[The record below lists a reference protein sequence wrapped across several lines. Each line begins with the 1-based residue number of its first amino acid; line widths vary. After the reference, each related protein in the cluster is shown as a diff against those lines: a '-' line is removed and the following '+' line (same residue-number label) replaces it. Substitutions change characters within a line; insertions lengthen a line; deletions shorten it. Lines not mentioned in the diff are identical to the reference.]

1 MSFSRSAGR
10 LLRSTAGAWRSGLF
24 LARSTAVSDA
34 ARDSWAPSLRSRTP
48 RVWSSPRSTMIS
60 DTASDTSV
68 RPETARMWS
77 WPWRLTTSIRSASVR
92 TVEARRTGP
101 ATPIYL
107 GHGLGHLGTAGDGA
121 HVVLALAADHV
132 DQVRVGQ
139 DGRGAQDRPGD
150 VDLILGQA
158 PDQAGRGVGR
168 LGETGGQFRADGRLH
183 LLRQGFEDGAVK
195 LGLGHAV
202 LDAAQEVVGQ
212 FAQQQPALLAGGLV
226 GQGDQIGQARAHDDG
241 PFFGGGFGHGRSS
254 PVVWGMARTEPS
266 LLRCRAG
273 GPSGC
278 ARSAD
283 DGVWVISTGRASR

>member
-158 PDQAGRGVGR
+158 
-168 LGETGGQFRADGRLH
+168 
-183 LLRQGFEDGAVK
+183 
-195 LGLGHAV
+195 
-202 LDAAQEVVGQ
+202 
-212 FAQQQPALLAGGLV
+212 
-226 GQGDQIGQARAHDDG
+226 RAHDDG